1 MSGIGKRGYVQC
13 RLRRPLV
20 NGAGYSEMVA
30 YLPTLGTNGRSVAS
44 GRAVVIA
51 EDADLRPWSIVSA
64 SDRVVDAA
72 YLRRKHRESRRLS
85 EVVAETRYGHVAEG

>member
-13 RLRRPLV
+13 RLRKPLV

-30 YLPTLGTNGRSVAS
+30 YLPTFGSNGQTVAS

-64 SDRVVDAA
+64 S
-72 YLRRKHRESRRLS
+72 
-85 EVVAETRYGHVAEG
+85 GHLVEAT